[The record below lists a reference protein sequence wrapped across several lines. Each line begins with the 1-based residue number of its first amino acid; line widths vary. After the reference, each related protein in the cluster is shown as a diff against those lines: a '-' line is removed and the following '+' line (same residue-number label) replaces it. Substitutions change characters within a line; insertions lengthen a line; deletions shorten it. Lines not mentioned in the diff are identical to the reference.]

1 MKHETL
7 HILILFIIVYSTT
20 IAQQED
26 SDCQDEFECV
36 PAGGCLH
43 YNKTNRSN
51 DATLENPLTFMF
63 HSNVYMSKEFQGLF
77 KDLGGISKEL
87 QGVSKEFNGAF

>member
-1 MKHETL
+1 MSLLTSGLLLRLLSLLACFK
-7 HILILFIIVYSTT
+7 F
-20 IAQQED
+20 
-26 SDCQDEFECV
+26 
-36 PAGGCLH
+36 
-43 YNKTNRSN
+43 NKTNRSN

-77 KDLGGISKEL
+77 KELGGVSKEL